1 MDLTV
6 KRVQPGRYQFG
17 TKQIMVT
24 LINESL
30 LIRVGGGYM
39 KPDQFIK
46 KYGPIEMHKLR
57 KQREIG
63 GADNRS
69 GYSGSGSRRARLSM
83 TSVMKRTPSS
93 ARQAAASR
101 PTVKRKVSGITMSR

>member
-63 GADNRS
+63 GTDNRS
-69 GYSGSGSRRARLSM
+69 GYSGSGSRSPNNPR
-83 TSVMKRTPSS
+83 SVGSNPDFKL
-93 ARQAAASR
+93 
-101 PTVKRKVSGITMSR
+101 GIGEIR